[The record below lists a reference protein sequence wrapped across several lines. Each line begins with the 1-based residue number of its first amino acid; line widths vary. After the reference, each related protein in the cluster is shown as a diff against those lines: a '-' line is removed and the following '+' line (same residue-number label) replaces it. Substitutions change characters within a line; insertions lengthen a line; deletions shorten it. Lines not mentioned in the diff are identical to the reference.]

1 MKLCK
6 KLGTY
11 FSMLTLV
18 LSGTSLKSIAS
29 EGEEG
34 SEAFDD
40 PDAEASESSGEGSSG
55 NSSGSGAAGSGA
67 AGGQDWQLF
76 LFLLWRKSISQR
88 GMESLLVG
96 ILFCQVVRSDRKIL
110 Q

>member
-1 MKLCK
+1 MKLFK

-18 LSGTSLKSIAS
+18 LSGTSLNSIAS

-40 PDAEASESSGEGSSG
+40 PNATEEESEEEAAAEEYRLERQLCASFTCTFGIHQTFEVHGS
-55 NSSGSGAAGSGA
+55 
-67 AGGQDWQLF
+67 
-76 LFLLWRKSISQR
+76 
-88 GMESLLVG
+88 
-96 ILFCQVVRSDRKIL
+96 LFCTCSWQTAKQGAGKQTLLFYHRS
-110 Q
+110 